1 MNTETAQPRTPYD
14 ALGGSGAIQSIVERF
29 YDLIEGDPAYAELRA
44 MHAAD
49 LAPMRRSLAGWLCA
63 WAGGPRD
70 WLESNPGKCMM
81 SLHRD
86 LGVSRTTADQW
97 ADAMA
102 RAIAEFPPHDR
113 AMGQVMA
120 ERLDMMARA
129 MVIDPAQPST

>member
-14 ALGGSGAIQSIVERF
+14 ALGGSGAIQRIVERF
-29 YDLIEGDPAYAELRA
+29 YDLVEGDPAYVELRA

-49 LAPMRRSLAGWLCA
+49 LGPLRRSLTGWLCA

-70 WLESNPGKCMM
+70 WLASNPGTCMM

-86 LGVSRTTADQW
+86 LGVTCTPAVQW

-102 RAIAEFPPHDR
+102 RAIGRE
-113 AMGQVMA
+113 
-120 ERLDMMARA
+120 
-129 MVIDPAQPST
+129 T